1 MSLGLILPFGAP
13 SMEPFTGGPA
23 AVVADVFN
31 RMWVTAQG
39 RTNMADAAITRA
51 VAETEGW
58 TPITA
63 PRLDEELDIPQK
75 PEIDF
80 DPNQAGNLYDS
91 IRSAL
96 ETTIEG
102 KLDQFLQTYFPSPV
116 AYGKAMAWLENAA
129 NGGTGIDPTIERQ
142 LWERDR
148 ARVMNEA
155 ARAETEAHT
164 TWANRG
170 FALPPG
176 ALSGQVHQIRMGTQK
191 ALSEQSRDIA
201 IKRFDAGL
209 ENAKFAVKTII
220 DTAQTALGA
229 ASDYIKTVMMGPQLA
244 SELALSQVDAKVK
257 MVQAMTSLYG
267 AEVAALD
274 PVVKLA
280 AAQAD
285 IDMRGMEANARG
297 EMTALE
303 SRVRAAVGYAEML
316 GAQAAA
322 GLNALNASAS
332 ISGSSSDTRHTEV

>member
-1 MSLGLILPFGAP
+1 MA
-13 SMEPFTGGPA
+13 FTGGAPQ
-23 AVVADVFN
+23 VVADVFD
-31 RMWVTAQG
+31 RMWFMAQT
-39 RTNMADAAITRA
+39 RTELVDAAITRA
-51 VAETEGW
+51 VAETDGW

-102 KLDQFLQTYFPSPV
+102 KLDQFLTTYFPSPA
-116 AYGKAMAWLENAA
+116 AYSKAMAWLENAVD
-129 NGGTGIDPTIERQ
+129 GGVGIDPVIERQ

-148 ARVMNEA
+148 ARVLNES
-155 ARAETEAHT
+155 ARAESEAAIN
-164 TWANRG
+164 WANRG
-170 FALPPG
+170 FPLPPG
-176 ALSGQVHQIRMGTQK
+176 ALTGQVHQIRLDAQK
-191 ALSEQSRDIA
+191 KLSEQSRDIA

-220 DTAQTALGA
+220 DASQTALNA

-244 SELALSQVDAKVK
+244 SELALSQVDAKIKV
-257 MVQAMTSLYG
+257 VQALTTLYA
-267 AEVAALD
+267 AEVGALD

-280 AAQAD
+280 VAQGD
-285 IDMRGMEANARG
+285 MDMRGMETNARG

-303 SRVRAAVGYAEML
+303 ARVRAAVAYAEML

-322 GLNALNASAS
+322 GLNALNASAQ
-332 ISGSSSDTRHTEV
+332 ISGSDSTNTNIEG

>member
-1 MSLGLILPFGAP
+1 MAFEGGAP
-13 SMEPFTGGPA
+13 
-23 AVVADVFN
+23 AVVSAVFD
-31 RMWVTAQG
+31 RMWSIAQS
-39 RTNMADAAITRA
+39 RTGLADAAVQRA

-58 TPITA
+58 TPIT
-63 PRLDEELDIPQK
+63 PPQLDETLDIPQK

-91 IRSAL
+91 IRGAL
-96 ETTIEG
+96 EATIEG
-102 KLDQFLQTYFPSPV
+102 KIDEFLTTYFPSPA
-116 AYGKAMAWLENAA
+116 AYSKAMAWLEKATD
-129 NGGTGIDPTIERQ
+129 GGTGIDPVIERQ

-148 ARVMNEA
+148 TRILNES
-155 ARAETEAHT
+155 ARAESEAAIN
-164 TWANRG
+164 WANRG
-170 FALPPG
+170 FPLPPG
-176 ALSGQVHQIRMGTQK
+176 ALTGQVHQIRLDAQK
-191 ALSEQSRDIA
+191 KLSEQSRDIA

-220 DTAQTALGA
+220 DTAQTALAA
-229 ASDYIKTVMMGPQLA
+229 ASDYIKTIMMGPQLA
-244 SELALSQVDAKVK
+244 SQLALSQVDAKVK

-280 AAQAD
+280 VTQAD

-303 SRVRAAVGYAEML
+303 SRVRAAVGFAEML

-332 ISGSSSDTRHTEV
+332 ISGSDSTNRTQELP

>member
-1 MSLGLILPFGAP
+1 MA
-13 SMEPFTGGPA
+13 FTGGAP
-23 AVVADVFN
+23 AVVSEVFN
-31 RMWVTAQG
+31 NMWMIAQT
-39 RTNMADAAITRA
+39 RTELADAAITRA
-51 VAETEGW
+51 VAETDGW

-102 KLDQFLQTYFPSPV
+102 KLDQFLTTYFPSPA
-116 AYGKAMAWLENAA
+116 AYSKAMAWLENAVD
-129 NGGTGIDPTIERQ
+129 GGVGIDPVIERQ

-148 ARVMNEA
+148 ARVLNES
-155 ARAETEAHT
+155 ARAESEAAIN
-164 TWANRG
+164 WANRG
-170 FALPPG
+170 FPLPPG
-176 ALSGQVHQIRMGTQK
+176 ALTGQVHQIRLDAQK
-191 ALSEQSRDIA
+191 KLSEQSRDIA

-220 DTAQTALGA
+220 DTAQTALNA

-244 SELALSQVDAKVK
+244 SELALSQVDAKIKV
-257 MVQAMTSLYG
+257 VQALTTLYA
-267 AEVAALD
+267 AEVGALD

-280 AAQAD
+280 VAQGD
-285 IDMRGMEANARG
+285 MDMRGMETNARG

-303 SRVRAAVGYAEML
+303 ARVRAAVAYAEML

-322 GLNALNASAS
+322 GLNALNASAQ
-332 ISGSSSDTRHTEV
+332 ISGSDSTNTNIEG